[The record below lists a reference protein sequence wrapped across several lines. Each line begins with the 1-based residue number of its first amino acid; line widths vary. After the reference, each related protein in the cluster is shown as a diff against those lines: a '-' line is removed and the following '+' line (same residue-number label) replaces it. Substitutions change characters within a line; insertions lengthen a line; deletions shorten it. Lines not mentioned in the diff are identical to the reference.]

1 MISSQMFRRRGNT
14 GQRSVLSKLLDDFK
28 NVIVGLIISVFISK
42 LYYSDRYNNECKSLL
57 LDKFLGSRL

>member
-28 NVIVGLIISVFISK
+28 NIIVGLIISVFISK
-42 LYYSDRYNNECKSLL
+42 LYYSDQDYKYC
-57 LDKFLGSRL
+57 